1 MKRLHSMFS
10 MCNWWISTKQHKP
23 NGSLFTLLSPGKQPR
38 FTSYHKNTRS
48 CETIDYCVIYS
59 LCWLYFCICPLKWR
73 QSWISILLPRRRQPI
88 RHKYKHILLNTPS
101 RSRNRWN
108 LSRLP
113 LLHSFLDTGAH
124 ILFRQ
129 RSSCWRVVKQSNQL
143 SAPLWPEGPGTGEPR
158 RAPSTTER

>member
-1 MKRLHSMFS
+1 MDLHKTTQTKLKSVYSAVAWQTAKIHLPIIRTQGAVRL
-10 MCNWWISTKQHKP
+10 ST
-23 NGSLFTLLSPGKQPR
+23 TA
-38 FTSYHKNTRS
+38 
-48 CETIDYCVIYS
+48 VIYS
-59 LCWLYFCICPLKWR
+59 LCWLYFCTLEWK
-73 QSWISILLPRRRQPI
+73 QSGISILFPTRRQAI
-88 RHKYKHILLNTPS
+88 IYKYKHICLNTPS

-113 LLHSFLDTGAH
+113 LLDFFLDTGAH

-143 SAPLWPEGPGTGEPR
+143 SAPLWPEGPGTGVPL